1 MIPYEYSRVLNPT
14 FVPAKG
20 SVLTQRQT
28 EHINVILD
36 QVQSPLAYINI
47 VRDRANAVKEEDF
60 PYYMGCKLLESKRS
74 KEGIFMKLQRRDVV
88 FAIYR
93 NRKDEDYTFSK
104 TEPEIVDECLPD
116 PVQPD
121 GF

>member
-1 MIPYEYSRVLNPT
+1 MPRVLNPT
-14 FVPAKG
+14 FVPDKG
-20 SVLTQRQT
+20 SMLTKQQT
-28 EHINVILD
+28 EHINLILD
-36 QVQSPLAYINI
+36 QVQAPLAYINF

-60 PYYMGCKLLESKRS
+60 PYYMGCKLLEQKRS

-93 NRKDEDYTFSK
+93 NRKDEDYTFSSA
-104 TEPEIVDECLPD
+104 EPEIVDECLPD